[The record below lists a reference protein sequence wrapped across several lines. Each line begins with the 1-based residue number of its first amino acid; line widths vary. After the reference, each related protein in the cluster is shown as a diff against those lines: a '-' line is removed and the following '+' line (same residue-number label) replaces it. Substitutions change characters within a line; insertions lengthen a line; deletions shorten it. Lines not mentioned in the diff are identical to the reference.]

1 MKFLLGIFDLIF
13 SVSLFFILIGS
24 YYLGV
29 KHGMKLK
36 KGEIPVINPVTNLKD
51 YVFRREQGK
60 ITDEAKKEADKIQE
74 GWFGEEGIMNYNP
87 YNTKKEGE

>member
-13 SVSLFFILIGS
+13 GGCLFFMFMGC
-24 YYLGV
+24 YYLGI

-51 YVFRREQGK
+51 YVIRREQTK

-87 YNTKKEGE
+87 YKIKKEGE